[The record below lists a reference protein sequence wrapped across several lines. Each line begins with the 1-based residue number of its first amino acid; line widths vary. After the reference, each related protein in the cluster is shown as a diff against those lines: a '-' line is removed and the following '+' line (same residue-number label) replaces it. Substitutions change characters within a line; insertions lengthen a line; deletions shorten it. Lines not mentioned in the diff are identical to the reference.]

1 MLLKYLFTITFLI
14 ISSIAFAQLPKEVI
28 DSCHDGEA
36 DNSDSVIY
44 MYLPND
50 LWCVAPLSIIPVKN
64 DVEHREL
71 YGSYDYEEIN
81 GSEERYQFDSFMH
94 HFSIEDNK
102 YFVRS
107 GSRTKLSDAIN
118 HSNHSIAEPGYIN
131 NVMTIAK
138 ITFNKKDYLCIS
150 GPLSQSGKFA
160 AVSEYYIVENAFDN
174 DKKIQLHYYFFDKE
188 FVEMTRIRD
197 NWDGYQEDIK

>member
-14 ISSIAFAQLPKEVI
+14 TSSIAFAQLPKEVI

-36 DNSDSVIY
+36 DNRDSAIY

-50 LWCVAPLSIIPVKN
+50 LWRLAPLSITPVKN
-64 DVEHREL
+64 GVEHIEL

-81 GSEERYQFDSFMH
+81 GSEERYQFDFFMH
-94 HFSIEDNK
+94 HFSIEDNQ

-107 GSRTKLSDAIN
+107 DSRTKLSDAIN
-118 HSNHSIAEPGYIN
+118 HSNHSIAKPGNIN
-131 NVMTIAK
+131 NFMTVAK

-150 GPLSQSGKFA
+150 GSLFQNGALA
-160 AVSEYYIVENAFDN
+160 AVGEYYIVENAFDY
-174 DKKIQLHYYFFDKE
+174 DKKIRLHYYFFDKE
-188 FVEMTRIRD
+188 FVEMVRIRD
-197 NWDGYQEDIK
+197 NWDGY